1 MLNYEAIWPL
11 TVAKK
16 VLKDYSFSP
25 DPEKSK
31 SMSEKVQDAI
41 DLALLVVNDFNEAQN
56 EAYDVGWQSAAGQL
70 KGLDWHDAELVER
83 VLSPHPLTIEDLKK
97 ATPGQWLWIDILSPD
112 FQPLCKGVYVQAIQD
127 TTTDNVFFAG
137 GWPGGQQLVHLPYEE
152 YGHSWLAYPH
162 RPNHKEVSP

>member
-31 SMSEKVQDAI
+31 SMSEKVQDVI
-41 DLALLVVNDFNEAQN
+41 DLALLIVNDFNEAQN

-83 VLSPHPLTIEDLKK
+83 VLSPH
-97 ATPGQWLWIDILSPD
+97 
-112 FQPLCKGVYVQAIQD
+112 
-127 TTTDNVFFAG
+127 
-137 GWPGGQQLVHLPYEE
+137 
-152 YGHSWLAYPH
+152 H
-162 RPNHKEVSP
+162 RRFEKSNSGPVALD

>member
-16 VLKDYSFSP
+16 TLKDCSFSS

-31 SMSEKVQDAI
+31 DLSEKVQDAI
-41 DLALLVVNDFNEAQN
+41 DLALLIVNDFNEAQN

-83 VLSPHPLTIEDLKK
+83 VLSPHPLAIGDLKK
-97 ATPGQWLWIDILSPD
+97 ATPGQWLWIDFLSPD
-112 FQPLCKGVYVQAIQD
+112 FRPLCESAYFQVTQSATPDKD
-127 TTTDNVFFAG
+127 FLPCS
-137 GWPGGQQLVHLPYEE
+137 WPGSQQLVCLPYAE
-152 YGHSWLAYPH
+152 YGHGWLAYPH
-162 RPNHKEVSP
+162 KPKEVSQ